1 MMFKIVTAFMFYDVQ
16 HQLVEC
22 VEVENPNS
30 ITERSPSAGEIYDSL
45 PGDKVERI
53 AYYKMETHYKIQ
65 KG

>member
-1 MMFKIVTAFMFYDVQ
+1 MIFTVVTTLMFYDDQ

-30 ITERSPSAGEIYDSL
+30 ITENSPTAAEIYDSL
-45 PGDKVERI
+45 PNDKAERV
-53 AYYKMETHYKIQ
+53 AYYKTETHYKIQ